1 MKDSNLTNDIG
12 ESQDIDLQ
20 RTLPAPSI
28 IQPLSMIVKNTT
40 ALTSRKQSLGM
51 IVEKYNETQ
60 DSVMLSV
67 QDSSK
72 HNSAV

>member
-1 MKDSNLTNDIG
+1 MKDSNLTNDTG

-28 IQPLSMIVKNTT
+28 IQPLSMVVKKTT

-67 QDSSK
+67 
-72 HNSAV
+72 